1 MHWREA
7 WEPKLWTCV
16 ATCFC
21 MVLGH
26 CHPSWASG
34 EVSDVAAPW
43 LPLMNLWMGAVGE
56 VKEMM
61 AVDRYDRKGQE
72 LMQMDGGDEAEGPE
86 GGVAIW
92 SGSRRK
98 VQVSRESSA
107 SGWQDKVPCRLWG
120 RGQLEGGYSCQ
131 EAGKH

>member
-1 MHWREA
+1 MAPSH
-7 WEPKLWTCV
+7 EPV
-16 ATCFC
+16 D
-21 MVLGH
+21 GG
-26 CHPSWASG
+26 SG
-34 EVSDVAAPW
+34 RDEGND
-43 LPLMNLWMGAVGE
+43 GCGQ
-56 VKEMM
+56 
-61 AVDRYDRKGQE
+61 RYDRKGQE

-86 GGVAIW
+86 GRVAIW